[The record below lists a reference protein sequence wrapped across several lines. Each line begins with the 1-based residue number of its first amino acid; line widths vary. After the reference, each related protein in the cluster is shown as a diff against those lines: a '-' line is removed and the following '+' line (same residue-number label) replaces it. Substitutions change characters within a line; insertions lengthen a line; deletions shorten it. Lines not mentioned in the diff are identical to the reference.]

1 MSEVD
6 WGDLAEAGK
15 LGTRR
20 PEEVVQAY
28 RQTGDALEDRV
39 RGKLLQHLATVAR
52 RHLMR
57 GVNRNMPNGGL
68 DDVEHVISRMS
79 EAIIDPKA
87 KDGAGYEASFFRKLE
102 QRLLDR
108 HRRWRRDQARTEP
121 LPTDEETGEMLD
133 SPDGGGLNPED
144 IAMADSLIASLPDKL
159 RRAFLLDRAGYS
171 FSSQGTS
178 ISSLLKV
185 TPKTADRWVKEAKAL
200 LLAQMGRTR

>member
-28 RQTGDALEDRV
+28 RQTGDALGDRV
-39 RGKLLQHLATVAR
+39 RGKLLQHLAAVAR
-52 RHLMR
+52 RHLVR

-68 DDVEHVISRMS
+68 DDVEHVVSACLRPSSIPRPRT
-79 EAIIDPKA
+79 AR
-87 KDGAGYEASFFRKLE
+87 GTRLFFFRKLE

-121 LPTDEETGEMLD
+121 LPTDEETGETLD
-133 SPDGGGLNPED
+133 PSDGGGLNPED
-144 IAMADSLIASLPDKL
+144 IAMADSLIAALPDKL
-159 RRAFLLDRAGYS
+159 RRALPPGPCRLFVLISGNEYIVVAEGHAQDRG
-171 FSSQGTS
+171 
-178 ISSLLKV
+178 
-185 TPKTADRWVKEAKAL
+185 
-200 LLAQMGRTR
+200 QMGQGG